1 LTQIAPES
9 KEFLVSL
16 FTDLRN
22 DLDEREP
29 GAAEKA
35 ASYDALLDALS
46 SGVFPDDESLRE
58 YVAGLAEAT
67 DRENRYGQAV
77 LEHHALAELRDAL
90 TRPT

>member
-1 LTQIAPES
+1 MTQIAPES
-9 KEFLVSL
+9 KEFLIAL

-22 DLDEREP
+22 DLSEREP

-35 ASYDALLDALS
+35 TTYDTLLDALN
-46 SGVFPDDESLRE
+46 SGSFPDDEGLRA
-58 YVAGLAEAT
+58 YVAGLAKAT
-67 DRENRYGQAV
+67 DRENRYEQTV

>member
-1 LTQIAPES
+1 LIGPES
-9 KEFLVSL
+9 KEFLISL

-22 DLDEREP
+22 DLNERER

-35 ASYDALLDALS
+35 ATYDALLDALD
-46 SGVFPDDESLRE
+46 SGVFPDDEGLRE

-67 DRENRYGQAV
+67 DRENRYEQAV

-90 TRPT
+90 TRPA

>member
-1 LTQIAPES
+1 MTQIAPES
-9 KEFLVSL
+9 REFLISL

-22 DLDEREP
+22 DLDERER

-35 ASYDALLDALS
+35 ATYDTLLEALN
-46 SGVFPDDESLRE
+46 SGSFPNDEGLRE

-67 DRENRYGQAV
+67 DRENRYGQTV

-90 TRPT
+90 TPA

>member
-1 LTQIAPES
+1 MTQIAPES
-9 KEFLVSL
+9 KEFLIAL

-22 DLDEREP
+22 DLDERER

-35 ASYDALLDALS
+35 TTYDALLDAIN
-46 SGVFPDDESLRE
+46 SGSFPDDEGLRE

-67 DRENRYGQAV
+67 DKENRYEQTV

-90 TRPT
+90 TRPA